1 MWLPTGRIVSIHVSV
16 GKFIYFIALILTF
29 ARALISYNVAWESL
43 NFCNGNVDPDVQMF
57 PTPHARVEV
66 DSVDVTVAS
75 YKLFN
80 FAISYN
86 HSVKCGS
93 LWYITP
99 TNVIAG

>member
-1 MWLPTGRIVSIHVSV
+1 MWLPTGRMVSIHVSV
-16 GKFIYFIALILTF
+16 GKFIRFIALVLTF
-29 ARALISYNVAWESL
+29 AWALISYNVAWRSL
-43 NFCNGNVDPDVQMF
+43 NLCNGNVDPDVRMF

-86 HSVKCGS
+86 RGVKCGS
-93 LWYITP
+93 LWCITP
-99 TNVIAG
+99 IDVIAG